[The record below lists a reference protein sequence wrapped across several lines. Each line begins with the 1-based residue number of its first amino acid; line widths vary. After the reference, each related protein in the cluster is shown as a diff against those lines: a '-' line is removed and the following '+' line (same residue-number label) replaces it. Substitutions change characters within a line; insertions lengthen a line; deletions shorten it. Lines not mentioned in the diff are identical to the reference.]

1 MGNHCLRW
9 PFQLSVAS
17 LIDRL
22 VMDETAIA
30 ALARELD
37 AAEAARTPLRQ
48 FSLRFPDM
56 TIEDGYRIAREWV
69 RLKKASGRQAI
80 GRKIGLTSRAM
91 QLSAGITE
99 PDYGT
104 LLDDMAFEEGS
115 DIPLDRFINPKVEV
129 ELAFILARPVTGPGI
144 TTRDIMAATEF
155 VVPAVEI
162 IDSRVQAVDSETG
175 STRKIQD
182 TIADNAANAGI
193 VLGGRP
199 IRPDAIDLRWAGAIL
214 SRNAVIEETGIAA
227 GVLNHPARGVAWLA
241 NKLAAWGEGLEA
253 GEILLGGSFTRP
265 VVVSRG
271 DVISADYGRLGT
283 IAMRFT

>member
-1 MGNHCLRW
+1 MDDET
-9 PFQLSVAS
+9 VAS
-17 LIDRL
+17 
-22 VMDETAIA
+22 
-30 ALARELD
+30 LARELD
-37 AAEAARTPLRQ
+37 VAEASQTPVRQ
-48 FSLRFPDM
+48 LSLRFPQM
-56 TIEDGYRIAREWV
+56 TIEDGYRIARAWV
-69 RLKKASGRQAI
+69 ELKKAAGRRSI

-91 QLSAGITE
+91 QASAGITE

-115 DIPLDRFINPKVEV
+115 EIPIDRFINPKVEV
-129 ELAFILARPVTGPGI
+129 ELAFILSRPLGGPDV
-144 TTRDIMAATEF
+144 TTRAVLAATEY

-162 IDSRVQAVDSETG
+162 IDSRVQPIDAETG
-175 STRKIQD
+175 SARKIQD

-199 IRPDAIDLRWAGAIL
+199 IRPDAIDLRWADAIL

-241 NKLAAWGEGLEA
+241 NRLSQWGEELQA

-265 VVVSRG
+265 VPVSRG
-271 DVISADYGRLGT
+271 DVISADYGRLGS
-283 IAMRFT
+283 IAMRFV